1 MPGGR
6 EREKEIERKMS
17 LERSSQTL
25 AAKHTKLGGALQK
38 DGETEKQSPNQAIIK
53 TVT

>member
-1 MPGGR
+1 MPGG
-6 EREKEIERKMS
+6 REKEIERKMS

-38 DGETEKQSPNQAIIK
+38 DGD
-53 TVT
+53 